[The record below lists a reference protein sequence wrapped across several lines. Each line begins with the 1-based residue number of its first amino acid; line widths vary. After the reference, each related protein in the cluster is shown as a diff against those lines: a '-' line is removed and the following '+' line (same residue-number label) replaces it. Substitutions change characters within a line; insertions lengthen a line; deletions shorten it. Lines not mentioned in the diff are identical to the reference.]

1 MKTNTALSLIAL
13 LAVGCG
19 SSVEPEPPKAE
30 PIVDAGPPDTA
41 PVSTRTLIT
50 RSLLSGAP
58 QNLLLD
64 ITFRD
69 QGWGHFTSFYDSASS
84 QLNVASR
91 VISLAPAGLT
101 APVAVFKD
109 PTADDTRSKGMT
121 SIASFLGGKGP
132 FVARI
137 WVSRSNAA
145 GQPIELVE
153 DPSVFRCAITTGG
166 MPEGKAYDL
175 ARKDSKVFGDRTWV
189 LFEST
194 IEADLPGTAFF
205 NLKFGRKG
213 GGFMVTAPEVVASK
227 LLPPADT
234 KLSYEAPAKARALL
248 PEERDAIAR
257 YVRQP
262 HRLGLPPLPKF
273 VPGKSVPME

>member
-1 MKTNTALSLIAL
+1 MNTKIALSLIAL
-13 LAVGCG
+13 FAAGCG
-19 SSVEPEPPKAE
+19 SSAEPEPPKAE
-30 PIVDAGPPDTA
+30 PIVDAGPADTA
-41 PVSTRTLIT
+41 PVSTRTLIN
-50 RSLLSGAP
+50 RPLLAGAP

-84 QLNVASR
+84 QLNVQSR
-91 VISLAPAGLT
+91 VASLAPAGLT
-101 APVAVFKD
+101 APIAVFKD
-109 PTADDTRSKGMT
+109 PTADDARSKGMT

-153 DPSVFRCAITTGG
+153 DPAVFRCAITTGG

-175 ARKDSKVFGDRTWV
+175 ARKDTKVLGDRTWV

-213 GGFMVTAPEVVASK
+213 GGYMVSAPEVVASK
-227 LLPPADT
+227 LLPAGDT
-234 KLSYEAPAKARALL
+234 KASYEAPATARALL

-257 YVRQP
+257 YVKQP
-262 HRLGLPPLPKF
+262 HRLGLPALPRF
-273 VPGKSVPME
+273 VPGKYVPID